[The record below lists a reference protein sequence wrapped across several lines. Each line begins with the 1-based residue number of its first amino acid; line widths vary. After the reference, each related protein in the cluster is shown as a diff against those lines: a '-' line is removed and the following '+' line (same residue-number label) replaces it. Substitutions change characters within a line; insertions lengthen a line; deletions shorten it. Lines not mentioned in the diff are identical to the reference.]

1 MKKNYIF
8 KTFLFL
14 IPLTAFVLMAVSSG
28 RDGGFSGS
36 PGDSSNS
43 CTSCHSGGNFGAS
56 VAIQTELPTGGYALN
71 TSYGIQVDVTGSSAT
86 KHGFQIT
93 AERVSD
99 NAKVGTFTVSGTDN
113 KLVNGGTHVTHTSA
127 GNTKNTWNFN
137 WTSPTT
143 DVGEVKFYV
152 AALAANANGS
162 TSGDQVVTATSSNFN
177 VLSLAKE
184 NQLDF
189 TVYPNPVRDNLN
201 IQLPTGVI
209 KADVSVFDMSGKL
222 IRNVNISAQNNTI
235 NVSELSTGV
244 YILKLNSEGKLGSR
258 QFIKK

>member
-36 PGDSSNS
+36 PGDSSNT
-43 CTSCHSGGNFGAS
+43 CTNCHSGGNFGAS
-56 VAIQTELPTGGYALN
+56 ATIQTELPSGGYALN
-71 TSYGIQVDVTGSSAT
+71 TSYGIQVDITGSSAN

-99 NAKVGTFTVSGTDN
+99 NSKVGTFTVNGTDN
-113 KLVNGGTHVTHTSA
+113 KVVNGGTHVTHTST
-127 GNTKNTWNFN
+127 GNSKSSWNFN

-152 AALAANANGS
+152 AALAANANGN
-162 TSGDQVVTATSSNFN
+162 TSGDQVVTATSGNFN

-184 NQLDF
+184 DQIDF
-189 TVYPNPVRDNLN
+189 AMYPNPSIDYLIV
-201 IQLPTGVI
+201 QLPSGSLE
-209 KADVSVFDMSGKL
+209 ADVTVFDISGRLVK
-222 IRNVNISAQNNTI
+222 NSAITSSSNR
-235 NVSELSTGV
+235 VDVKDLSSGLYV
-244 YILKLNSEGKLGSR
+244 LRINSEGKTGSK
-258 QFIKK
+258 QFIKQ